1 MTLDLFLRLL
11 ALFIVGGI
19 GFGAARAGLTGGAVG
34 LRALSNLAFLVF
46 VPALLFRSM
55 AKVDLAHLPWT
66 LLLAFFAPLLLW
78 SLLVRLGVARRDRD
92 DVRALQDGPA
102 ASAVSAVTASFGN
115 TVQVGLPFAAA
126 MFGEAGLQLHIAIV
140 SLHAL
145 VLLSAQT
152 VLAEIALARAA
163 ARAAGAARPPLG
175 AMLLTILRQSLIHPV
190 TLPVLAGLGWNAL
203 GLPLPRLLDE
213 VSGMLAQAGVPLCLA
228 LIGVSLAQYGLGERW
243 RRSAAIAAMKLL
255 LLPALVAASAVLVFR
270 LDGLALSVL
279 VLAAALPT
287 GSNAMLFAQR
297 YQVREAEASTVI
309 VLSTAGF
316 MLSAPL
322 WLTLLDLWRRSGFSG
337 LSAAAAG

>member
-1 MTLDLFLRLL
+1 M
-11 ALFIVGGI
+11 
-19 GFGAARAGLTGGAVG
+19 
-34 LRALSNLAFLVF
+34 
-46 VPALLFRSM
+46 
-55 AKVDLAHLPWT
+55 
-66 LLLAFFAPLLLW
+66 
-78 SLLVRLGVARRDRD
+78 
-92 DVRALQDGPA
+92 
-102 ASAVSAVTASFGN
+102 
-115 TVQVGLPFAAA
+115 
-126 MFGEAGLQLHIAIV
+126 
-140 SLHAL
+140 
-145 VLLSAQT
+145 LLSAQT

-163 ARAAGAARPPLG
+163 ARAAGATRPPLG

-322 WLTLLDLWRRSGFSG
+322 WLTLLDLWRRSGFS
-337 LSAAAAG
+337 AAAAG